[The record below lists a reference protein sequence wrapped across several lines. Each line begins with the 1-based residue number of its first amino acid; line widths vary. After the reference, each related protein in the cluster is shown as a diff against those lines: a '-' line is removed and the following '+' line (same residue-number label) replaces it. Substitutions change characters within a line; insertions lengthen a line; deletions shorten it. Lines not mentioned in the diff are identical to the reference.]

1 MLKCFRSAM
10 KSSNIV
16 FAFFKRYSESAVCF
30 KREKYSDNL
39 FILIRVYI
47 LVVFCGQMFTF
58 RILRYCM
65 IEMIIYDTQLLAD
78 DGLMLRC
85 DF

>member
-1 MLKCFRSAM
+1 MLSQCNEIFKYC
-10 KSSNIV
+10 
-16 FAFFKRYSESAVCF
+16 FAFFKRYSQSAVCF

-65 IEMIIYDTQLLAD
+65 IVMIIYDTQLLAN